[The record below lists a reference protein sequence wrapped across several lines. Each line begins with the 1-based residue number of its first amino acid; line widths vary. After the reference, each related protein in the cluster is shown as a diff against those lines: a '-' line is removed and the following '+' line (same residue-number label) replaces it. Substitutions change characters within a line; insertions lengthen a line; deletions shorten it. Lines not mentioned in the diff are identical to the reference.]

1 MTVMLKQP
9 YDNTNR
15 MSPGDLFPSHRVAA
29 IAHRG
34 GSRLRPENT
43 LAAFDHAASLGV
55 DGFECDVH
63 LSRDGVPVVIHDATL
78 ERTTSGR
85 GAVAARTAAELASID
100 AGARFGESGSFP
112 FRDAGH
118 GVPALADLV
127 DRHPD
132 MPIVVEIKGDDP
144 NVVPVILS
152 TLRASRRPARFVIGG
167 FSQPVLDAVR
177 QLAPEFPTGASRDE
191 VKAAIRRSYL
201 RIPPRRSGY
210 ALFQVPFIFHGKQ
223 IFRAPFV
230 RTVRRAGMQVQAW
243 IIDEEPM
250 MRLLMGWGVTGLIS
264 DRPDVA
270 VRVVRGET
278 GHGTTKQTHP
288 SSYVEG

>member
-1 MTVMLKQP
+1 
-9 YDNTNR
+9 
-15 MSPGDLFPSHRVAA
+15 MSPGDLFSSHRIAA

-78 ERTTSGR
+78 ERTTDGS
-85 GAVAARTAAELASID
+85 GAVSARTAAELAAID
-100 AGARFGESGSFP
+100 AGAKFGEAAGFP
-112 FRDAGH
+112 FRDSGH
-118 GVPALADLV
+118 GVPALAALL

-132 MPIVVEIKGDDP
+132 IPIVVEIKGDDP
-144 NVVPVILS
+144 KVVPAVLA
-152 TLRASRRPARFVIGG
+152 TLRASRRPDRYLLGG
-167 FSQPVLDAVR
+167 FSQPVLDAAR
-177 QLAPEFPTGASRDE
+177 QLAPEYPTGASRDE

-201 RIPPRRSGY
+201 RIPPRRTGY
-210 ALFQVPFIFHGKQ
+210 ALFQVPFVFHGKQ

-230 RTVRRAGMQVQAW
+230 RTARRAGVQVQAW
-243 IIDEEPM
+243 IIDEEPV
-250 MRLLMGWGVTGLIS
+250 MRLLMSWGVTGLIS

-270 VRVVRGET
+270 VRVARSR
-278 GHGTTKQTHP
+278 TKQP
-288 SSYVEG
+288 PLPSYVEG